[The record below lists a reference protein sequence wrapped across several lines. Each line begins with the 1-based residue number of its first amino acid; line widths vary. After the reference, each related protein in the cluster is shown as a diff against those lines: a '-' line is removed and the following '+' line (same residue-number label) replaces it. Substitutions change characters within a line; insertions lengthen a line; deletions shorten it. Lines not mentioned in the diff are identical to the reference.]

1 MSASVCAARRV
12 AAFLLVAAG
21 VVPPIAAGN
30 GDGTNAE
37 KPPPHVVSV
46 WVRPRA
52 IYRRSA
58 VTLGLNIDPPCSEA
72 HEIRWTASAGA
83 LLFDDLSEITWR
95 APESSGPASLAAV
108 LSCKGRSF
116 RAEVKVEARTPSTD
130 GMVRIPAGTFLCG
143 DVVGTMNTREAKT
156 PENANDEPSHL
167 VHLDAYW
174 IDRHQVTNERYVGFL
189 EDALVQG
196 MVRVEKVA
204 ILGEFEGSWVPFYY
218 FEPYDRLIGGRYGP
232 GRGPL
237 PHFLHAISWD
247 GRRFRIE
254 PGRERQPVVDVSWF
268 GAAAY
273 ARFRGRELPTDAQ
286 WEKAARGTDGR
297 RFPWGNN
304 LPTPHH
310 LSLGNDLQPVG
321 SSSPQ
326 GDSPYGVADMVSAC
340 FEWTN
345 DWFDANYYEDNLSD
359 APHRNPEGPFWG
371 RAHSIRGFPDMRWM
385 EVPAVE
391 DPEPIANRYEWF
403 FEFLVGDCFS
413 DRSTT
418 FRTVIPPDGGPSAP

>member
-1 MSASVCAARRV
+1 MSASVRAARRL
-12 AAFLLVAAG
+12 AARLLVAAMAAAS
-21 VVPPIAAGN
+21 IAPGGGAG
-30 GDGTNAE
+30 TIVE
-37 KPPPHVVSV
+37 ESPPHVVSIG
-46 WVRPRA
+46 VRPRR
-52 IYRRSA
+52 IHCRSA
-58 VTLGLNIDPPCSEA
+58 ITLELNIDPPCSEE
-72 HEIRWTASAGA
+72 HEIHWTASAGV
-83 LLFDDLSEITWR
+83 LLFDDLPEVTWR
-95 APESSGPASLAAV
+95 APARPGRASIAAV
-108 LSCKGRSF
+108 VFCKKRVL
-116 RAEVKVEARTPSTD
+116 RADVEVEAHPPSTG

-143 DVVGTMNTREAKT
+143 DVIGTRNTQEAKT

-174 IDRHQVTNERYVGFL
+174 IDRYQVTKVKYVSCL

-218 FEPYDRLIGGRYGP
+218 FEPYDKLIGGRYGP

-237 PHFLHAISWD
+237 PLFLHAISWD

-273 ARFRGRELPTDAQ
+273 ARFHGRQLPTDAQ

-310 LSLGNDLQPVG
+310 VSLGGALPPVG

-326 GDSPYGVADMVSAC
+326 GDSPYGWADMVSAC
-340 FEWTN
+340 FEGTN
-345 DWFDANYYEDNLSD
+345 DWFDASYYEDNLSD

-403 FEFLVGDCFS
+403 FEFLVGDCFA

-418 FRTVIPPDGGPSAP
+418 FRTVIPPDGGAGEP